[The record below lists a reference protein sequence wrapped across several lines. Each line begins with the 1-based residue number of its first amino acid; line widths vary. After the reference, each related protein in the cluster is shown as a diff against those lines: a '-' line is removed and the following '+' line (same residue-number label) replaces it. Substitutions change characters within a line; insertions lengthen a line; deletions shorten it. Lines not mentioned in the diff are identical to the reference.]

1 MKIFQTLVYTVLI
14 AMSST
19 TFAMGGGGN
28 NATSNS
34 SSNGTAIQGQSL
46 ANSPTTNLSNVDAR
60 VYNSTVKA
68 SDLGKMVPNVMA
80 PSLTTTLTETCMG
93 STSFGG
99 SGSGF
104 GFSFGTTWRDS
115 ACVRRLDSRQ
125 LAAFNDMGTA
135 REIMCASTIVRE
147 AAKRAGRPC
156 VADGGLPAYQLAQ
169 PQQQVQAPHGITN
182 REPTDQEV
190 AAIMALQP
198 DQDKTTNAVNA
209 LDPSLGPMYRVET
222 PVVD

>member
-19 TFAMGGGGN
+19 TFAMGGGAARTN
-28 NATSNS
+28 ATATSNAS
-34 SSNGTAIQGQSL
+34 TKSASLSLQQQGQSY
-46 ANSPTTNLSNVDAR
+46 SDAR